1 MMADVE
7 IGSGI
12 QQALADAA
20 ARWPHVKLA
29 PERFA
34 EFVSAR
40 SASATEL
47 RADLVLACACLAG
60 QADAIAIFDSELLA
74 PVGARIARSG
84 IGVDAAEEV
93 MGRLRASL
101 FVCEPGS
108 RPKLAS
114 YTGRGELRGWLEVV
128 ATRESY
134 KVLRKVPPRG
144 DDDILASLPDDDDLE
159 MRHIKT
165 QHRDEL
171 GRAFADALAGLPRRD
186 RLLLRQR
193 YLDRLTFDEVAA
205 LHAAHRITAMR
216 WFARIEK
223 ALLLEI
229 RRLLM
234 TRLCL
239 GASEVAHLV
248 DDARSRFELSLHGLL
263 GSKVTAP

>member
-1 MMADVE
+1 ME
-7 IGSGI
+7 IA
-12 QQALADAA
+12 QVLAA
-20 ARWPHVKLA
+20 ARERWPRVHVE
-29 PERFA
+29 PEHFA
-34 EFVSAR
+34 AFASER
-40 SASATEL
+40 SAELTDL

-60 QADAIAIFDSELLA
+60 QPEAIAVLDAELLA
-74 PVGARIARSG
+74 PVAARIAREG
-84 IGVDAAEEV
+84 AGMDAAEEV
-93 MGRLRASL
+93 RGRLRASL
-101 FVCEPGS
+101 LVCEPGR
-108 RPKLAS
+108 RPKLAT

-134 KVLRKVPPRG
+134 KVLRKLPPRG

-165 QHRDEL
+165 QHREQL
-171 GRAFADALAGLPRRD
+171 GRAFADALAGLPRKD

-193 YLDRLTFDEVAA
+193 YLDRLTFEEVAA
-205 LHAAHRITAMR
+205 LHAAHRITVMR

-223 ALLLEI
+223 KLLLEI

-248 DDARSRFELSLHGLL
+248 DDARSRFDLSLHGILD
-263 GSKVTAP
+263 SKVVAP